1 MGLEFSKSAYLCG
14 WECEIDQIQY
24 HFETMRHHGCQHGIY
39 GFNEN
44 DAAKIDMLL
53 DTIIDIKNGLTA
65 RLQTL
70 VSGQYMLTIFLLI

>member
-1 MGLEFSKSAYLCG
+1 MSFPNLPIYVDGNVKLTKSNTIL
-14 WECEIDQIQY
+14 
-24 HFETMRHHGCQHGIY
+24 RHHGCQHGIY

-53 DTIIDIKNGLTA
+53 DTIIEIKNGLTA

-70 VSGQYMLTIFLLI
+70 VSGQYILTIFFLMLV

>member
-1 MGLEFSKSAYLCG
+1 MGLEFSQSAYLCG

-24 HFETMRHHGCQHGIY
+24 HFETSCTPTCY

-44 DAAKIDMLL
+44 DAAKIDALL
-53 DTIIDIKNGLTA
+53 ETIIEIKNGLTA

-70 VSGQYMLTIFLLI
+70 VSGKANTYLQFSS